1 MNSRS
6 LLTPTGDGIRLNV
19 RIQPG
24 AARTEIVGEH
34 GGALKIRVAAPPVD
48 GAANDALVRFLAE
61 QLGVRRAAITI
72 RSGAS
77 GRAKVLRVAGITP
90 REAASRLGLLNFRQP
105 SP

>member
-1 MNSRS
+1 VNPRS
-6 LLTPTGDGIRLNV
+6 VVTQTGDGIRLNV

-48 GAANDALVRFLAE
+48 GAANEALVRFLAE

-72 RSGAS
+72 SSGAS
-77 GRAKVLRVAGITP
+77 GRAKVLRVAGITAG
-90 REAASRLGLLNFRQP
+90 EAASRLGLLNFRP
-105 SP
+105 PAP

>member
-1 MNSRS
+1 VNPRLVLS
-6 LLTPTGDGIRLNV
+6 PTVDGIRLSV

-24 AARTEIVGEH
+24 ASRTEIVGEH

-48 GAANDALVRFLAE
+48 GAANEALLRFLAD
-61 QLGVRRAAITI
+61 QLGVRRAAVTI

-90 REAASRLGLLNFRQP
+90 REAARRLGLLNFRQP
-105 SP
+105 GP